1 MSDSKLP
8 VPERSVSRRRF
19 LVGAGTITATG
30 VAAACSGRRSGA
42 PGSTTASSS
51 APTAASTAAAPT
63 STAATTVAAPTS
75 ISTSTTAA
83 ASAVTPGRVLVVVQ
97 LGGGN
102 DALNTLVPLD
112 GRYHDARPTIGHAD
126 DTLVRM
132 IGTDRYGLHPS
143 FANMKGLLDAGHV
156 AAVASIGYATPNRS
170 HFVAMADWWSADPA
184 SAASTGWLGRYL
196 DSSGGTDANP
206 MRAVALGSGV
216 PAMQG
221 RTSSPTVVI
230 NPAAFDLST
239 KLKAKERAAFMEAWQ
254 HVVGQPAVSAAKAID
269 VFKQVKVSAESAGY
283 NDAAEG
289 GDITD
294 GLTTAAELAL
304 SGTGVQIVHLSVGG
318 FDTHAGELATH
329 EALLDD
335 LATGVQKFFDRLT
348 AAGAADNV
356 LLMTMSEFGRRVQEN
371 GSGGTDHG
379 KGGVQFLIGPS
390 VNGGVIGDFDLAK
403 LDDGDLRGAIDPR
416 SMYASALAWLGADP
430 TQVLGGTYADLGV
443 VRARVTAGV

>member
-1 MSDSKLP
+1 MSEYNLP
-8 VPERSVSRRRF
+8 LLEASVSRRRF
-19 LVGAGTITATG
+19 LVGAGTIAATG
-30 VAAACSGRRSGA
+30 VAAACAGRRGAA
-42 PGSTTASSS
+42 PGSTTSSS
-51 APTAASTAAAPT
+51 STASVAST
-63 STAATTVAAPTS
+63 TTVAGSSTIA
-75 ISTSTTAA
+75 STSTSAATAA
-83 ASAVTPGRVLVVVQ
+83 PGRVLVVVQ

-126 DTLVRM
+126 ETLVKM
-132 IGTDRYGLHPS
+132 TGTDRYGLHPS

-156 AAVASIGYATPNRS
+156 AAVASIGYATPDRS

-196 DSSGGTDANP
+196 DNSGGTDANP

-216 PAMQG
+216 LAMQG

-230 NPAAFDLST
+230 NPAAFDLAT
-239 KLKAKERAAFMEAWQ
+239 KLKPTERAAFLEAWQ
-254 HVVGQPAVSAAKAID
+254 KVVGAPAVSAAKAID
-269 VFKQVKVSAESAGY
+269 VFKQLKVNAESAGY

-289 GDITD
+289 GDITA
-294 GLTTAAELAL
+294 GLGTAAELAL

-318 FDTHAGELATH
+318 FDTHAGEVGTH
-329 EALLDD
+329 KALLDD
-335 LATGVQKFFDRLT
+335 LASGVQKFFDRLS

-356 LLMTMSEFGRRVQEN
+356 LLMTMSEFGRRVKEN

-379 KGGVQFLIGPS
+379 KGGVQFLFGPA
-390 VNGGVIGDFDLAK
+390 VKGGVIGDFDLAK

-416 SMYASALAWLGADP
+416 SLYSTALNWLGADP
-430 TQVLGGTYADLGV
+430 KQALGGTYADLGV
-443 VRARVTAGV
+443 VKSVVRSGP